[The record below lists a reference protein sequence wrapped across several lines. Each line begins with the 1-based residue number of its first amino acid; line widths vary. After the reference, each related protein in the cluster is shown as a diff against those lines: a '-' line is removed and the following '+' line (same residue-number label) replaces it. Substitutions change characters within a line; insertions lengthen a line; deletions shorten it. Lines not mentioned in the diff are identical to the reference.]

1 MVYNHPYIDY
11 RVILPAAG
19 AGLAQQ
25 ITEVFPLKK
34 TGKYVLSAL
43 VVILAGVMAFQAV
56 ALSPG
61 ALSGSKAAAACAPGT
76 VVVKTVSQ
84 KADAPAA
91 PQKADKAE
99 TAETPDAPAAQKTA
113 APAAAPVSMQSGAV
127 VQAVGDETPFGTQ
140 IIPGVYY
147 NEEDQMIQGPNGAGM
162 VYLGYDYDITN
173 GVFCTSMYPWQR
185 NFGFMKIYDSAS
197 PIITIIY
204 DTMRIKFDYN
214 GLNWMVQ
221 FWKGQYG
228 ITSGAEVGVYTKEP
242 DSATPLFYDC
252 ASDENRLVMSM
263 NVYKDGEFYFKR
275 DEQLHW
281 WLTGF
286 VMGEIV
292 SYKRLSMDATL
303 TMKDEEM
310 RDAFVTALEAKGYTV
325 GLDCRVNGLKVTVD
339 W

>member
-1 MVYNHPYIDY
+1 MAYM
-11 RVILPAAG
+11 AKM
-19 AGLAQQ
+19 
-25 ITEVFPLKK
+25 TEVFPLKK

-43 VVILAGVMAFQAV
+43 VVVLAAVMAFQAV
-56 ALSPG
+56 GLSPG
-61 ALSGSKAAAACAPGT
+61 AVAGGKDPAACAPGT
-76 VVVKTVSQ
+76 VVVKSVSK
-84 KADAPAA
+84 KADIPDVTKEAAKVKVPAVYTAPKAAGTVGSVTAPAA
-91 PQKADKAE
+91 ETVIPQGA
-99 TAETPDAPAAQKTA
+99 
-113 APAAAPVSMQSGAV
+113 AV
-127 VQAVGDETPFGTQ
+127 VQVAGDETPFGTE

-147 NEEDQMIQGPNGAGM
+147 NETDQLIQGPNGAGM
-162 VYLGYDYDITN
+162 IYLGYDYDITN

-197 PIITIIY
+197 PIITLIY

-228 ITSGAEVGVYTKEP
+228 ITSGAEVGVYTKQP
-242 DSATPLFYDC
+242 DSATPLLYDC
-252 ASDENRLVMSM
+252 ANDENRLVMSM
-263 NVYKDGEFYFKR
+263 NVYKDGELYFKR
-275 DEQLHW
+275 NEQLHW

-310 RDAFVTALEAKGYTV
+310 RDAFLTALEAKGYTV

>member
-1 MVYNHPYIDY
+1 M
-11 RVILPAAG
+11 
-19 AGLAQQ
+19 
-25 ITEVFPLKK
+25 TEVFFLKK

-43 VVILAGVMAFQAV
+43 VVVLAGVMAFQAV
-56 ALSPG
+56 TLSPG
-61 ALSGSKAAAACAPGT
+61 AMAGGNDPAACAPGT
-76 VVVKTVSQ
+76 VVVKTVSKQ
-84 KADAPAA
+84 TDVPAA
-91 PQKADKAE
+91 PQDTVKAE
-99 TAETPDAPAAQKTA
+99 TAGTPDAPAAQTTVA
-113 APAAAPVSMQSGAV
+113 PDAVTPAAVQSGAV
-127 VQAVGDETPFGTQ
+127 VQAAGDETPFGTE

-147 NEEDQMIQGPNGAGM
+147 NEEGQMIQGPNGAGM
-162 VYLGYDYDITN
+162 IYLGYDYDITN

-197 PIITIIY
+197 PVITIIY

-228 ITSGAEVGVYTKEP
+228 ITSGAEVGIYTKEP

-286 VMGEIV
+286 FLGEII

-325 GLDCRVNGLKVTVD
+325 GLDCRVDGLKVTVD

>member
-1 MVYNHPYIDY
+1 MTRHD
-11 RVILPAAG
+11 AG
-19 AGLAQQ
+19 FSWQM
-25 ITEVFPLKK
+25 TEVFSLKQ

-43 VVILAGVMAFQAV
+43 VVLLAGVMAFQAV

-61 ALSGSKAAAACAPGT
+61 GLSGSRVAAACAPGT
-76 VVVKTVSQ
+76 VVVKTVSRQ
-84 KADAPAA
+84 AKVSAPV
-91 PQKADKAE
+91 QE
-99 TAETPDAPAAQKTA
+99 TVKTRTGVVPAAQKPA
-113 APAAAPVSMQSGAV
+113 APAAAPSAAPGGAA
-127 VQAVGDETPFGTQ
+127 VQAMGDITPFGTE

-162 VYLGYDYDITN
+162 IYLGYDYDITN

-214 GLNWMVQ
+214 GLNWMIQ

-228 ITSGAEVGVYTKEP
+228 ITSGAEVGIYTKEP
-242 DSATPLFYDC
+242 DSPTPLFYDC

-263 NVYKDGEFYFKR
+263 NVYKDGQFYFKR

-286 VMGEIV
+286 VMGEII
-292 SYKRLSMDATL
+292 SYKRLSMDATI

>member
-1 MVYNHPYIDY
+1 M
-11 RVILPAAG
+11 
-19 AGLAQQ
+19 
-25 ITEVFPLKK
+25 TEVFPLKK
-34 TGKYVLSAL
+34 TVKYVLSAL
-43 VVILAGVMAFQAV
+43 VVVLAGVMAFQAV

-61 ALSGSKAAAACAPGT
+61 GLSGNRAAAACAPGA
-76 VVVKTVSQ
+76 VVVKTISKQTAVPEAP
-84 KADAPAA
+84 KETFKTGNPDTPAALKPAA
-91 PQKADKAE
+91 PAE
-99 TAETPDAPAAQKTA
+99 TA
-113 APAAAPVSMQSGAV
+113 APVAVSSGAV
-127 VQAVGDETPFGTQ
+127 VQAAGDETPFGTQ

-147 NEEDQMIQGPNGAGM
+147 DEESQMIQGPNGAGM
-162 VYLGYDYDITN
+162 IYLGYDYDITN

-185 NFGFMKIYDSAS
+185 NFGFMKIYDSNAAL
-197 PIITIIY
+197 ITIIY

-228 ITSGAEVGVYTKEP
+228 ITSGAEVGIYTKEP

-252 ASDENRLVMSM
+252 ASDDNRLYMSM

-310 RDAFVTALEAKGYTV
+310 RDAFLTALEAKGYTI
-325 GLDCRVNGLKVTVD
+325 GLDCRVDGLKVTVD